1 MLTHIR
7 GKLFADFDGKILF
20 VIGFVLFEI
29 GSAVCGAAPSMD
41 AFIIGRAICGV
52 GGAGIYIGA
61 MNLLTALTT
70 EQERPGILSLVG
82 LMWGLGTV

>member
-1 MLTHIR
+1 MTR
-7 GKLFADFDGKILF
+7 GKCFGDFDGKILY
-20 VIGFVLFEI
+20 VIAFILFEV
-29 GSAVCGAAPSMD
+29 GSAVCGSAQSMN
-41 AFIIGRAICGV
+41 ALIIGRAVCGV

-61 MNLLTALTT
+61 MNLLSALTS